1 MCFLILLET
10 AFLCETAGLAT
21 AYTLRKA
28 GHDVLVI
35 EKSEA
40 LVKVRVRIPSL
51 REECSSKPH
60 VESRRTSVRCFFCD
74 LW

>member
-1 MCFLILLET
+1 MFFDFSLKRSS
-10 AFLCETAGLAT
+10 LCGTAGLAT

-40 LVKVRVRIPSL
+40 LVKVRVRILSL
-51 REECSSKPH
+51 RGDC
-60 VESRRTSVRCFFCD
+60 
-74 LW
+74 

>member
-1 MCFLILLET
+1 MCFLILLEPI
-10 AFLCETAGLAT
+10 FLCGTAGLAT

-40 LVKVRVRIPSL
+40 LVKVRVRILSL
-51 REECSSKPH
+51 GGECSSKLH
-60 VESRRTSVRCFFCD
+60 VESRRTSVKYFFWD
-74 LW
+74 L

>member
-1 MCFLILLET
+1 MCFLIFLEPV
-10 AFLCETAGLAT
+10 FLCGTAGLAT

-40 LVKVRVRIPSL
+40 LVKVRVCILSL
-51 REECSSKPH
+51 GGEC
-60 VESRRTSVRCFFCD
+60 
-74 LW
+74 

>member
-10 AFLCETAGLAT
+10 AYHMWTAGLAT

-40 LVKVRVRIPSL
+40 LVKVRARILSL
-51 REECSSKPH
+51 
-60 VESRRTSVRCFFCD
+60 
-74 LW
+74 